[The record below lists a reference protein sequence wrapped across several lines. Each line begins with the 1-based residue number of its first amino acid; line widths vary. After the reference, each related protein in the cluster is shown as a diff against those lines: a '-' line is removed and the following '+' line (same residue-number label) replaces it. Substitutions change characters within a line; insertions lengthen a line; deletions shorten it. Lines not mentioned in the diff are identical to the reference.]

1 MGSKVADLAG
11 PGIGNYAELEKI
23 LPSDYSSML
32 TRRETQK
39 AIHAVKRFIED
50 QLCKELNLMMVT
62 VPLIVDVESGVNDML
77 DRDGSRTPIQFHI
90 SNDRDEH
97 PVDAQIVQAATKW
110 KRMALKEFAMRM
122 GEGLCT
128 DMRAVRKDYFLDHD
142 HSVYVD
148 QWDWERVI
156 SPEERNLEFLKEIV
170 GKIWNVL
177 VDAELYAQ
185 ELFPELRT
193 KKVPNLPKKLTF
205 LHAEELLKLVE
216 LQDAAKRKVSTYSGG
231 MRRRLEL
238 ACGLI
243 NYPKLLFLDEPTLG
257 LDVQTRTVVWKY
269 IKMLKD
275 EYHMTLF
282 LTTHYLE
289 EADSL
294 CDRIAI
300 IDHGHII
307 RIGSPEELKESIGGD
322 VIVVTLKE
330 TQPDISSEIANI
342 KLVRNVQK
350 NDNNYRIKVELGE
363 EASPQITDLIRSKGL
378 HVTKVSLTK
387 PTLDEAY
394 LELTGRNLREEEA
407 DRMQMF
413 RQRITVRRARS

>member
-1 MGSKVADLAG
+1 MLSQFTKVRREVNVSTTQAETTASSIIVKVENLSKVFGKLRAVDNVSFEVKMGEIFGFVGPNGAGKTTTINILTTLMKPTSGNAVVSGYDIFKDPNEVRRNVGVVPQEYTADEDMTGINNVLLCADLY
-11 PGIGNYAELEKI
+11 GI
-23 LPSDYSSML
+23 PRSDS
-32 TRRETQK
+32 K
-39 AIHAVKRFIED
+39 PHA
-50 QLCKELNLMMVT
+50 Q
-62 VPLIVDVESGVNDML
+62 
-77 DRDGSRTPIQFHI
+77 
-90 SNDRDEH
+90 
-97 PVDAQIVQAATKW
+97 
-110 KRMALKEFAMRM
+110 
-122 GEGLCT
+122 
-128 DMRAVRKDYFLDHD
+128 
-142 HSVYVD
+142 
-148 QWDWERVI
+148 
-156 SPEERNLEFLKEIV
+156 
-170 GKIWNVL
+170 
-177 VDAELYAQ
+177 
-185 ELFPELRT
+185 
-193 KKVPNLPKKLTF
+193 
-205 LHAEELLKLVE
+205 ELLKLVE

-269 IKMLKD
+269 IKMLK
-275 EYHMTLF
+275 EQYHMTLF

-307 RIGSPEELKESIGGD
+307 KIGSPEELKESIGGD

-330 TQPDISSEIANI
+330 TEPDISSDITNI
-342 KLVRNVQK
+342 KLVKNVQK

-363 EASPQITDLIRSKGL
+363 EASPQIMDLIRSKGL
-378 HVTKVSLTK
+378 HVTKISLTK

-394 LELTGRNLREEEA
+394 LEFTGRNLREEEA

-413 RQRITVRRARS
+413 RQRVTVRRARS